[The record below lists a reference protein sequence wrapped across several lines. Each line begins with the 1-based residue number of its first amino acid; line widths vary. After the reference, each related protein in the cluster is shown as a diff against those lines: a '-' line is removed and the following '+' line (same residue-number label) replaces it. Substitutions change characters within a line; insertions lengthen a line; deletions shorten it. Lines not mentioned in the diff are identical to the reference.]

1 MFTKFRPV
9 YVKVQAVCDLLH
21 GVSITKL
28 FRKVYIFE
36 CNRLFFKTSKKWLT
50 YKNAKLE
57 TQLEYRV
64 QI

>member
-1 MFTKFRPV
+1 M
-9 YVKVQAVCDLLH
+9 VCLSQNYLE
-21 GVSITKL
+21 K
-28 FRKVYIFE
+28 YIFSSATG
-36 CNRLFFKTSKKWLT
+36 CFSKPVKKWLT